1 MLMTPSFHLL
11 IVEDDHGSARIL
23 QRILY
28 NHYQVTMVEN
38 GQQALAFLAENPV
51 DLILSDINMPVMDG
65 FELIRHLQADD
76 TLKHIPV
83 IVVSARIDNQ
93 DVVRALKD
101 GASDYI
107 TKPVD
112 DRIVLARVHNH
123 LSIKLLMDQNA
134 RVIKELQAANVMR
147 DRFFRVA
154 SHDLKNPMNNIR
166 MAQYLLRSSL
176 EGDESNL
183 VLLDNIE
190 IALESMQSIVRDF
203 LDTAAVQSQG
213 LQLQWQAV
221 PIRQVLEDVVSQYAM
236 EADRKGIVVKIL
248 EGDGV
253 VYADHNRVQQIIT
266 NLLSNALKYSLLE
279 SEVSIW
285 TEILPD
291 FVRVNVR
298 DQGLGIPTE
307 ERNLLFTEFGRLST
321 RPTAGEHST
330 GLGLW
335 IVAQLV
341 QMHQG
346 RFGMESP
353 AEGDTGQGSIFWV
366 ELPRWDEDLCLSDQ
380 APSDHFKGS
389 NLLNNPPTAHM
400 QSLASIRSALFR

>member
-11 IVEDDHGSARIL
+11 VVEDDHDSACILKRIL
-23 QRILY
+23 SS
-28 NHYQVTMVEN
+28 HYQVSIVAN
-38 GQQALAFLAENPV
+38 GHQALDFLAKQSV
-51 DLILSDINMPVMDG
+51 DLILSDINTPVMDG
-65 FELIRHLQADD
+65 FALLRQLQADEQF
-76 TLKHIPV
+76 KHIPV
-83 IVVSARIDNQ
+83 IVVSAQIDNQ
-93 DVVRALKD
+93 EIVRALKA

-112 DRIVLARVHNH
+112 GRIVLARVQNH
-123 LSIKLLMDQNA
+123 LSMKLLMDQNA
-134 RVIKELQAANVMR
+134 RVIKELQAAHAMR
-147 DRFFRVA
+147 DRFFQVA

-190 IALESMQSIVRDF
+190 IALDSMQNIVRDF
-203 LDTAAVQSQG
+203 LDTAAVQSQT

-221 PIRQVLEDVVSQYAM
+221 ALKHVLADVVSQYAL
-236 EADRKGIVVKIL
+236 EAERKGIVVNIL
-248 EGDGV
+248 DVEGV
-253 VYADHNRVQQIIT
+253 VYADEHRVQQIIN
-266 NLLSNALKYSLLE
+266 NLVSNALKYSLLK

-285 TEILPD
+285 TEVLPD

-341 QMHQG
+341 QLHQG

-353 AEGDTGQGSIFWV
+353 ADAEAGTGSIFWV
-366 ELPRWDEDLCLSDQ
+366 ELPRWDEAQELSDTPPTRSFQ
-380 APSDHFKGS
+380 KSD
-389 NLLNNPPTAHM
+389 LINNPPISQLEGIAGGPPV
-400 QSLASIRSALFR
+400 LFY

>member
-1 MLMTPSFHLL
+1 MLMTPAFHLL

-23 QRILY
+23 ERILY
-28 NHYQVTMVEN
+28 NHYQVSIVEN
-38 GQQALAFLAENPV
+38 GQQALEFLTKTPV

-65 FELIRHLQADD
+65 FELIRRLQTDES
-76 TLKHIPV
+76 LKHIPV
-83 IVVSARIDNQ
+83 IVVSARSENQ
-93 DVVRALKD
+93 DIVRALKA

-134 RVIKELQAANVMR
+134 RVIKELEAANAMR
-147 DRFFRVA
+147 ERFFRVA

-190 IALESMQSIVRDF
+190 IALDSMQNIVRDF
-203 LDTAAVQSQG
+203 IDTAAMQSQG
-213 LQLQWQAV
+213 LQLQWQPV
-221 PIRQVLEDVVSQYAM
+221 TLKNVLEDVVSQYVM
-236 EADRKGIVVKIL
+236 EADRKGIEVRIL
-248 EGDGV
+248 EVDGV
-253 VYADHNRVQQIIT
+253 VYADENRVQQIIT
-266 NLLSNALKYSLLE
+266 NLLSNALKYSVLH

-285 TEILPD
+285 TQVQPD
-291 FVRVNVR
+291 FVRINVR

-341 QMHQG
+341 QLHQG

-353 AEGDTGQGSIFWV
+353 AEGTGTGSVFWV
-366 ELPRWDEDLCLSDQ
+366 ELPRWEEAHNASDD
-380 APSDHFKGS
+380 PPRSDFKGS
-389 NLLNNPPTAHM
+389 GRVNNPPISHM
-400 QSLASIRSALFR
+400 QSVTSVRSVLFR